1 MVGDLESNFFLFF
14 LLHVPLLLIC
24 IFGAFQF
31 HEKKLVLCFRVIY
44 LDADL
49 LEGLYKK
56 KKTILGE
63 KDEKRNP
70 KNLKLKNC
78 IGPSVQPIRKYLLN
92 FKVIKKEK

>member
-1 MVGDLESNFFLFF
+1 M
-14 LLHVPLLLIC
+14 
-24 IFGAFQF
+24 
-31 HEKKLVLCFRVIY
+31 LCFRVIY

-78 IGPSVQPIRKYLLN
+78 IGPTY
-92 FKVIKKEK
+92 KKISSELQGY